1 MKGVK
6 VTWGRTSGLEAKR
19 PDPLQCTP
27 KSMMQ
32 CQNTLATHL
41 NLNANKELQSSTDTS
56 KESEGE
62 ESLLGHK
69 IKC

>member
-1 MKGVK
+1 
-6 VTWGRTSGLEAKR
+6 
-19 PDPLQCTP
+19 
-27 KSMMQ
+27 MMQ
-32 CQNTLATHL
+32 CQNTLATPL

-62 ESLLGHK
+62 ESLLGNK